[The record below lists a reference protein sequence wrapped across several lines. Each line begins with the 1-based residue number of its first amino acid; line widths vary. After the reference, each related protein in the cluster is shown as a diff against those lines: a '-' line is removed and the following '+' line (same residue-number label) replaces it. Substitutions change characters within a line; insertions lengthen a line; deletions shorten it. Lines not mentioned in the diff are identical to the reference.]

1 MVRFNSMA
9 VVVVKMGPV
18 AGVRDWAHRPPEWL
32 VRWALVVKEKRMP
45 LESSAQGCDEFMCPL
60 GAEKE
65 KLVSGPSSLVNFS
78 LYREGEVTAS
88 LVMTWFWDH
97 KWQ

>member
-9 VVVVKMGPV
+9 VVMVKMGPV

-32 VRWALVVKEKRMP
+32 VWWALVVK
-45 LESSAQGCDEFMCPL
+45 DEFMCPL
-60 GAEKE
+60 GAEEE

-88 LVMTWFWDH
+88 LVMTWFWDDE
-97 KWQ
+97 WQ